1 MRKGTVPM
9 PSHRQPTDNATTGP
23 RPGVDD
29 AEAAL
34 VEHYPRLVRL
44 AYLTLPPTLG
54 RHRRVLTAH
63 ATVQHVLPGARK
75 GDQKARVPGQ
85 RTPSGSAFAWLRG
98 QVLRAAL
105 THEQPT
111 PWWRV
116 RAVRPRTGLPLVVGL
131 RLFPRADG
139 TDELALDQALSTVNA
154 PARAAL
160 ALRVLEGLSEQAVRA
175 LLEDA
180 GVADPAAAVRTA
192 ERLAAHRD
200 GRAGKLLATAE
211 FDPCTVQTRPT
222 DLLRRRQRSRIAGA
236 TVAIALAATVLA
248 VSLPGDGSPERS
260 VAGVRAEGSLYGP
273 AGTAALARALDP
285 ALLERAPEDAWA
297 DTSRIDFSVWPARG
311 GRTDDTALLKR
322 ALRVWGG
329 PGPAVRVSAT
339 PGTGTAP
346 PTQPPRLLYAGDL
359 DGAAVVLL
367 HDGQRI
373 VRYAEPESG
382 PLPDSV
388 KREGPAPETV
398 KREGPAPETVK
409 REGPAPGGGTPSLD
423 FARADQ
429 ADLTTAAAL
438 AVSRT
443 PDGARYLLAPW
454 IAGSATRDLL
464 APDAPARG
472 LDVSAEGVT
481 DAVPAPASGGDC
493 VAWPVMALRS
503 SERIVERHS
512 FLVTDLGDPAPAHLT
527 YTPPP
532 GDGAPAR
539 GPREATAEPAL
550 LSWAR
555 TACALRTL
563 RGSGV
568 RAVNNWV
575 FAEQPL
581 PESGGRAAWV
591 CTRADTWRGPG
602 RILVQFQRP
611 ASVPTAPG
619 TVVAEAGNTA
629 SCGRFGQHI
638 LAGTRWKSP
647 SGKWFLLAA
656 GSRDVTRIEAV
667 GSVRANASA
676 TTLAVRAPREGS
688 VRLSARLTGG
698 GGLRAVG

>member
-1 MRKGTVPM
+1 M
-9 PSHRQPTDNATTGP
+9 PSHRQPTDNAATGP

-44 AYLTLPPTLG
+44 AYLTLPPALG

-75 GDQKARVPGQ
+75 SDSRARVPGQ
-85 RTPSGSAFAWLRG
+85 RMPSGSAFAWLRG

-105 THEQPT
+105 THEQPS

-131 RLFPRADG
+131 RLFPRAGG

-192 ERLAAHRD
+192 QRLAAHRD
-200 GRAGKLLATAE
+200 GRAGKLLGTSE

-236 TVAIALAATVLA
+236 AVAIALAGTVLA
-248 VSLPGDGSPERS
+248 VSLPEDGPPERPVAGAHGDG
-260 VAGVRAEGSLYGP
+260 ALYGP
-273 AGTAALARALDP
+273 TGTAALARALDP
-285 ALLERAPEDAWA
+285 ALLERAPEAAWTG
-297 DTSRIDFSVWPARG
+297 TSRIDFSVWPARG

-339 PGTGTAP
+339 PGTTAAP
-346 PTQPPRLLYAGDL
+346 PTQPPRLLYAGDQ
-359 DGAAVVLL
+359 DGTAVVLL

-373 VRYAEPESG
+373 VRYAEPVSKRVPLPKRG
-382 PLPDSV
+382 PLPEGAALPDSASLPDSENRGV
-388 KREGPAPETV
+388 PMPDRDA
-398 KREGPAPETVK
+398 
-409 REGPAPGGGTPSLD
+409 PSLD

-429 ADLTTAAAL
+429 ADMTTAAAL
-438 AVSRT
+438 TVSRT

-454 IAGSATRDLL
+454 IAGAATRDLL
-464 APDAPARG
+464 APDAPARSLG
-472 LDVSAEGVT
+472 VSADGVT
-481 DAVPAPASGGDC
+481 AAVAAPASGGDC
-493 VAWPVMALRS
+493 VAWPALVLRS

-512 FLVTDLGDPAPAHLT
+512 FLVTDLGETAPAHLT

-532 GDGAPAR
+532 GTGAPAR
-539 GPREATAEPAL
+539 RPREVTGEPAL

-555 TACALRTL
+555 TACSLRDL

-568 RAVNNWV
+568 RDVNNWA
-575 FAEQPL
+575 FAEQSL
-581 PESGGRAAWV
+581 PESAGRSTWV

-611 ASVPTAPG
+611 APVPTTPG
-619 TVVAEAGNTA
+619 TVVAEAENTA
-629 SCGRFGQHI
+629 SCGRFGPHI
-638 LAGTRWKSP
+638 LAGTRWRSP

-656 GSRDVTRIEAV
+656 GSRDITRIEAT
-667 GSVRANASA
+667 GSVRAKTSA

-698 GGLRAVG
+698 GSLRAVG

>member
-1 MRKGTVPM
+1 M
-9 PSHRQPTDNATTGP
+9 PTHRQPTDNATTGP

-44 AYLTLPPTLG
+44 AYLTLPPALG

-63 ATVQHVLPGARK
+63 ATVQHVLPAARK
-75 GDQKARVPGQ
+75 GAPRARVPGQ
-85 RTPSGSAFAWLRG
+85 RTPSGSAYGWLRG

-105 THEQPT
+105 THDQPS

-116 RAVRPRTGLPLVVGL
+116 RSARPRAGLPLVVGL
-131 RLFPRADG
+131 RLFPRAGG
-139 TDELALDQALSTVNA
+139 TDELALDQALSTVSA

-200 GRAGKLLATAE
+200 GRAGKLLGTAE

-222 DLLRRRQRSRIAGA
+222 DLLRRRQRSRIAA
-236 TVAIALAATVLA
+236 AAVAIALAGAALA
-248 VSLPGDGSPERS
+248 VSLPEDDAPERS
-260 VAGVRAEGSLYGP
+260 VAGVRADGFLYGP

-285 ALLERAPEDAWA
+285 ALLERAPRDAWA
-297 DTSRIDFSVWPARG
+297 NTSRLDFSVWPARG

-373 VRYAEPESG
+373 VRYAEPVAPRVPVPKRG
-382 PLPDSV
+382 PLPEPLPGSD
-388 KREGPAPETV
+388 PLPE
-398 KREGPAPETVK
+398 PLPESGN
-409 REGPAPGGGTPSLD
+409 RGEPAPGADAPSLA

-429 ADLTTAAAL
+429 ADMTTAAAL
-438 AVSRT
+438 TVGRT

-464 APDAPARG
+464 APGTPARG
-472 LDVSAEGVT
+472 LGVSADGVT
-481 DAVPAPASGGDC
+481 GAVPAPASGGDC
-493 VAWPVMALRS
+493 VAWPVMELRS
-503 SERIVERHS
+503 SERIAERHS
-512 FLVTDLGDPAPAHLT
+512 FLVTDLGEPSPAHLT
-527 YTPPP
+527 YTPLP
-532 GDGAPAR
+532 GDAPAR
-539 GPREATAEPAL
+539 GPREATGGPAL

-555 TACALRTL
+555 TACSLRTL

-568 RAVNNWV
+568 RAVNNWA
-575 FAEQPL
+575 FAEQAL
-581 PESGGRAAWV
+581 PESGGRSTWV

-611 ASVPTAPG
+611 ASAANAPG
-619 TVVAEAGNTA
+619 TVVAEKGNTA
-629 SCGRFGQHI
+629 SCGRYGQHI

-656 GSRDVTRIEAV
+656 GSRDVTRIEAT
-667 GSVRANASA
+667 GSVRADAKA

-698 GGLRAVG
+698 GGLRAIG

>member
-1 MRKGTVPM
+1 M
-9 PSHRQPTDNATTGP
+9 PTHRQPTDNATTGP
-23 RPGVDD
+23 RPGVND

-44 AYLTLPPTLG
+44 AYLTLPPALG

-75 GDQKARVPGQ
+75 GDPRARVPGQ
-85 RTPSGSAFAWLRG
+85 RTPSGSAYAWLRA

-105 THEQPT
+105 THEQPP

-116 RAVRPRTGLPLVVGL
+116 RAARPRAGLPLVVGL
-131 RLFPRADG
+131 RLFPRAGG
-139 TDELALDQALSTVNA
+139 TDELALDQALSTVTA

-160 ALRVLEGLSEQAVRA
+160 ALRVLEGLSEQAVLA

-180 GVADPAAAVRTA
+180 GVAEPAAAVRTA

-200 GRAGKLLATAE
+200 GRAGKLLGTAE

-236 TVAIALAATVLA
+236 AVAIALAGTVLA
-248 VSLPGDGSPERS
+248 VSLPEDGSPGRP
-260 VAGVRAEGSLYGP
+260 VAGGGADDSLYGP

-285 ALLERAPEDAWA
+285 ALLERASEGAWA
-297 DTSRIDFSVWPARG
+297 GTSRIDFSVWPARG

-373 VRYAEPESG
+373 VRYAEPVSRRVPLPRRG
-382 PLPDSV
+382 PLP
-388 KREGPAPETV
+388 APE
-398 KREGPAPETVK
+398 PLPDPEI
-409 REGPAPGGGTPSLD
+409 RGGPAPGGEAGQAPSLD
-423 FARADQ
+423 FARTDQ
-429 ADLTTAAAL
+429 ADMTTAAAL

-454 IAGSATRDLL
+454 IARSATRDLL
-464 APDAPARG
+464 APDTPARD
-472 LDVSAEGVT
+472 LDVSADGVT
-481 DAVPAPASGGDC
+481 GAVPAPASGGDC
-493 VAWPVMALRS
+493 VSWPVMVLRS
-503 SERIVERHS
+503 SEKIVERHS
-512 FLVTDLGDPAPAHLT
+512 FLVTDLGDPSPAHLT

-532 GDGAPAR
+532 GGAPAR
-539 GPREATAEPAL
+539 GPREATGGQAL
-550 LSWAR
+550 RNWAR
-555 TACALRTL
+555 TACSLRTL

-568 RAVNNWV
+568 RAVNNWA
-575 FAEQPL
+575 FAEQSL
-581 PESGGRAAWV
+581 PESGGPSTWV

-611 ASVPTAPG
+611 ASAATAPG
-619 TVVAEAGNTA
+619 TVVAEARNTA

-656 GSRDVTRIEAV
+656 GSRDVTRIEAT
-667 GSVRANASA
+667 GSVRANATA

-698 GGLRAVG
+698 GSLRAVG

>member
-1 MRKGTVPM
+1 M
-9 PSHRQPTDNATTGP
+9 PTQRQPTDNATTGT

-105 THEQPT
+105 THEQPS
-111 PWWRV
+111 PWWRRV
-116 RAVRPRTGLPLVVGL
+116 RAARPRTGLPLVVGL
-131 RLFPRADG
+131 RLFPRAGG
-139 TDELALDQALSTVNA
+139 TDELALDQALSAVNA
-154 PARAAL
+154 SARAAL

-180 GVADPAAAVRTA
+180 GVTDPAAAVRTA

-200 GRAGKLLATAE
+200 GRAGKLLGTGE

-236 TVAIALAATVLA
+236 AVAIALAGTVLA
-248 VSLPGDGSPERS
+248 VSLPEDGSPRRS
-260 VAGVRAEGSLYGP
+260 VAGARADGALYGP

-297 DTSRIDFSVWPARG
+297 STSRIDFSAWPARG
-311 GRTDDTALLKR
+311 GRTDDTPLLKR

-373 VRYAEPESG
+373 VRYAEPESEHR
-382 PLPDSV
+382 D
-388 KREGPAPETV
+388 
-398 KREGPAPETVK
+398 
-409 REGPAPGGGTPSLD
+409 GPAPGGDAPSLA

-429 ADLTTAAAL
+429 AEMTTAAAL

-464 APDAPARG
+464 APGAPARG
-472 LDVSAEGVT
+472 LGVSAEGVT
-481 DAVPAPASGGDC
+481 AAVPVPAAGGDC
-493 VAWPVMALRS
+493 VAWPVMVLRS

-532 GDGAPAR
+532 GGGAPAR
-539 GPREATAEPAL
+539 GPREATGEPAL

-555 TACALRTL
+555 TACSLRTL

-568 RAVNNWV
+568 RAVNNWA
-575 FAEQPL
+575 FAEQSL
-581 PESGGRAAWV
+581 PESGGRSTWV

-611 ASVPTAPG
+611 ATAPTAPG
-619 TVVAEAGNTA
+619 TVVAEAENTA
-629 SCGRFGQHI
+629 SCSRFGQHI

-656 GSRDVTRIEAV
+656 GSRDVTRIEAA
-667 GSVRANASA
+667 GSVRANVSA

-698 GGLRAVG
+698 GSLRAVG

>member
-1 MRKGTVPM
+1 M
-9 PSHRQPTDNATTGP
+9 PTHRQPTDNATTGP

-105 THEQPT
+105 THEQPS
-111 PWWRV
+111 PWWRRV
-116 RAVRPRTGLPLVVGL
+116 RAARPRTGLPLVVGL
-131 RLFPRADG
+131 RLFPRAGG

-154 PARAAL
+154 SARAAL

-180 GVADPAAAVRTA
+180 GVTDPAAAVRTA

-200 GRAGKLLATAE
+200 GRAGKLLGTGE

-236 TVAIALAATVLA
+236 AVAIALAGTVLA
-248 VSLPGDGSPERS
+248 VSLPEDGSPRQS
-260 VAGVRAEGSLYGP
+260 VAGARADGALYGP

-297 DTSRIDFSVWPARG
+297 STSRIDFSVWPARG
-311 GRTDDTALLKR
+311 GRTGDTALLKR

-373 VRYAEPESG
+373 VRYAEPESEHR
-382 PLPDSV
+382 D
-388 KREGPAPETV
+388 
-398 KREGPAPETVK
+398 
-409 REGPAPGGGTPSLD
+409 GPAPGGDAPSLA

-429 ADLTTAAAL
+429 AEMTTAAAL

-464 APDAPARG
+464 APGAPARG

-481 DAVPAPASGGDC
+481 AAVPVPAAGGDC
-493 VAWPVMALRS
+493 VAWPVMVLRS
-503 SERIVERHS
+503 SERIAERHS

-532 GDGAPAR
+532 GGGAPAR
-539 GPREATAEPAL
+539 GPREATGEPAL

-555 TACALRTL
+555 TACSLRTL

-568 RAVNNWV
+568 RAVNNWA
-575 FAEQPL
+575 FAEQSL
-581 PESGGRAAWV
+581 PESGGRSTWV

-611 ASVPTAPG
+611 ATAPTAPG
-619 TVVAEAGNTA
+619 TVVAEAENTA
-629 SCGRFGQHI
+629 SCSRFGQHI

-656 GSRDVTRIEAV
+656 GSRDVTRIEAA

-698 GGLRAVG
+698 GSLRAVG

>member
-1 MRKGTVPM
+1 M
-9 PSHRQPTDNATTGP
+9 PTHRQPTDNATTGP

-105 THEQPT
+105 THEQPA

-131 RLFPRADG
+131 RLFPRAGG

-160 ALRVLEGLSEQAVRA
+160 ALRVLEGMSEPAVRA
-175 LLEDA
+175 VLEDA

-192 ERLAAHRD
+192 ERLASHRD

-236 TVAIALAATVLA
+236 AVAIALAGTVLA
-248 VSLPGDGSPERS
+248 VALPENGSPEQP
-260 VAGVRAEGSLYGP
+260 VAGNRAEGSLYGP
-273 AGTAALARALDP
+273 DGTAALARALDP

-297 DTSRIDFSVWPARG
+297 DASRIDFSVWPARG

-329 PGPAVRVSAT
+329 PGPVVRVSAT
-339 PGTGTAP
+339 PGTGTVP

-359 DGAAVVLL
+359 DGAAVVLF

-373 VRYAEPESG
+373 VRYAEPVSGRVPVSGQVPVPKRG
-382 PLPDSV
+382 PLPESV
-388 KREGPAPETV
+388 R
-398 KREGPAPETVK
+398 
-409 REGPAPGGGTPSLD
+409 REGPAPGGGAPSLD

-464 APDAPARG
+464 APGAPARG
-472 LDVSAEGVT
+472 LDVSAGGVT
-481 DAVPAPASGGDC
+481 GVVPAPAPGGDC
-493 VAWPVMALRS
+493 VTWPVMVLRS
-503 SERIVERHS
+503 SARIVERHA
-512 FLVTDLGDPAPAHLT
+512 FLVTDLGDPSPAHLT
-527 YTPPP
+527 YVPPP
-532 GDGAPAR
+532 GGDTPAR
-539 GPREATAEPAL
+539 GPREATGEPAL

-555 TACALRTL
+555 TACSLRTL

-568 RAVNNWV
+568 RAVSNWV
-575 FAEQPL
+575 FAEQSL
-581 PESGGRAAWV
+581 PDAGGRAAWV

-619 TVVAEAGNTA
+619 TVVAEAENTA
-629 SCGRFGQHI
+629 SCGRFGRHI
-638 LAGTRWKSP
+638 LAGTHWESP

-698 GGLRAVG
+698 GSLQAVG

>member
-1 MRKGTVPM
+1 M
-9 PSHRQPTDNATTGP
+9 PTHRQRTDHATTGP

-44 AYLTLPPTLG
+44 AYLTLPPALG

-75 GDQKARVPGQ
+75 SDSRARVPGQ
-85 RTPSGSAFAWLRG
+85 RMPSGSAFAWLRG

-105 THEQPT
+105 THEQPS

-116 RAVRPRTGLPLVVGL
+116 RAGRPRTGLPLVVGL
-131 RLFPRADG
+131 RLFPRAGG
-139 TDELALDQALSTVNA
+139 TDELALDQALATVNA

-180 GVADPAAAVRTA
+180 GVADPAGALRTA

-200 GRAGKLLATAE
+200 GRAGKLLGTAE

-222 DLLRRRQRSRIAGA
+222 DLLRRRQRSRIAA
-236 TVAIALAATVLA
+236 AAVAIALAGTVLA
-248 VSLPGDGSPERS
+248 VSLPEDGSPEQP
-260 VAGVRAEGSLYGP
+260 VAGAREDEALYGP
-273 AGTAALARALDP
+273 TGTAALARALDP
-285 ALLERAPEDAWA
+285 ALLERAPEAAWT

-311 GRTDDTALLKR
+311 GRTDDSALLRR

-329 PGPAVRVSAT
+329 PGPVVRVSAT

-346 PTQPPRLLYAGDL
+346 PTQPPRLLYAGEL

-373 VRYAEPESG
+373 VRYAEPVSKRV
-382 PLPDSV
+382 PLPERMPLPGSVPLADSER
-388 KREGPAPETV
+388 REV
-398 KREGPAPETVK
+398 
-409 REGPAPGGGTPSLD
+409 PAPGGNAPSLD

-429 ADLTTAAAL
+429 ADMTTAAAL
-438 AVSRT
+438 TVSRT
-443 PDGARYLLAPW
+443 PDGVRYLLAPW

-464 APDAPARG
+464 APDAPARRLG
-472 LDVSAEGVT
+472 VAADGVT
-481 DAVPAPASGGDC
+481 AAVPAPASGGDC
-493 VAWPVMALRS
+493 VAWPVMELRS

-512 FLVTDLGDPAPAHLT
+512 FLVTDLGEPAPAHLT

-532 GDGAPAR
+532 GGGAPAR
-539 GPREATAEPAL
+539 GPREATGEPAL

-555 TACALRTL
+555 TACSLRTL

-568 RAVNNWV
+568 RDVNNWA
-575 FAEQPL
+575 FAEQSL
-581 PESGGRAAWV
+581 PESGGRSTWV

-611 ASVPTAPG
+611 AAVPSTPG
-619 TVVAEAGNTA
+619 TVVAEAENTA
-629 SCGRFGQHI
+629 SCGRFGPHI
-638 LAGTRWKSP
+638 LAGTRWQSP

-656 GSRDVTRIEAV
+656 GSRDIARIEAT
-667 GSVRANASA
+667 GSVRANTAA
-676 TTLAVRAPREGS
+676 TTLAVPAPREGS

-698 GGLRAVG
+698 GSLRAVG

>member
-1 MRKGTVPM
+1 M

-23 RPGVDD
+23 RPGVND

-63 ATVQHVLPGARK
+63 ATVQHVLPAARK
-75 GDQKARVPGQ
+75 GDPRARVPGQ
-85 RTPSGSAFAWLRG
+85 RTPSGSAYAWLRG

-105 THEQPT
+105 THDQPSS
-111 PWWRV
+111 WWRV
-116 RAVRPRTGLPLVVGL
+116 FAARPRAGLPLVVGL
-131 RLFPRADG
+131 RLFPRAGG
-139 TDELALDQALSTVNA
+139 TDELALDQALSTVSA

-192 ERLAAHRD
+192 ERLAAHRE

-222 DLLRRRQRSRIAGA
+222 DLLRRRQRSRIAA
-236 TVAIALAATVLA
+236 AAVAIALAGAVLA
-248 VSLPGDGSPERS
+248 VSLPEDGPPEQS
-260 VAGVRAEGSLYGP
+260 LAGVRADGSLYGP

-285 ALLERAPEDAWA
+285 ALLERAPRDAWA
-297 DTSRIDFSVWPARG
+297 GTSRIDFSVWPARG

-339 PGTGTAP
+339 TGTGTAP

-373 VRYAEPESG
+373 VRYAEPVSPRVPLPERGPLRRSLPESG
-382 PLPDSV
+382 NQ
-388 KREGPAPETV
+388 A
-398 KREGPAPETVK
+398 
-409 REGPAPGGGTPSLD
+409 GPAPGGDTPSLA

-429 ADLTTAAAL
+429 ADMTTAAAL

-464 APDAPARG
+464 APDAPARSLG
-472 LDVSAEGVT
+472 VSADGVT
-481 DAVPAPASGGDC
+481 GAVPAPAAGGDC
-493 VAWPVMALRS
+493 VAWPVMVLRT
-503 SERIVERHS
+503 SERITERHS
-512 FLVTDLGDPAPAHLT
+512 FLVTDLGEPSPAHLT

-532 GDGAPAR
+532 GGTPSR
-539 GPREATAEPAL
+539 GPREATSGPAL

-568 RAVNNWV
+568 RAVNNWA

-581 PESGGRAAWV
+581 PESAGRSTWV

-611 ASVPTAPG
+611 ASVANAPG
-619 TVVAEAGNTA
+619 TVVAEAVNTA
-629 SCGRFGQHI
+629 ACGRYGQHI

-656 GSRDVTRIEAV
+656 GSRDVARIEAV
-667 GSVRANASA
+667 GSVRADTKA